1 MAWRL
6 SASDTTAPASATA
19 AYRSGAVTVT
29 TLMIL
34 SARCALM
41 MLADLLHADWP
52 GCRRERGR
60 VGKVASTA
68 PDGYGDVVAAEWFVH
83 VWHGKSGL

>member
-1 MAWRL
+1 M
-6 SASDTTAPASATA
+6 
-19 AYRSGAVTVT
+19 T

-41 MLADLLHADWP
+41 MLADLPHAALV

-60 VGKVASTA
+60 VGKVAAIA
-68 PDGYGDVVAAEWFVH
+68 PDTHGDAVAAKWSVH
-83 VWHGKSGL
+83 VWHRNPVSGISALEMLSKP